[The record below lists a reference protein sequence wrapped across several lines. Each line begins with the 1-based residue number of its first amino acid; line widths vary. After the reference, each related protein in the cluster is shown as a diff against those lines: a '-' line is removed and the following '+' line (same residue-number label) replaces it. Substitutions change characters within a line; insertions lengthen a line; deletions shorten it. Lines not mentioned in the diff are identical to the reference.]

1 MRELTAIEVRILG
14 SLMEKAR
21 TVPDTYPLTLNSLLS
36 ACNQKTSREPLLQ
49 IDSADAAAALAEL
62 SKLALVFEAPA
73 SRVTRYAHNVQR
85 GLALDEPAAVV
96 LGLLMLRGPQTPAE
110 LRLNAERWYKFVDA
124 AAVESVLQ
132 ALQQR
137 GDDGGAAYV
146 TLLPRAPGAREA
158 RWMHLLCGQ
167 PEISLNEAPSRAA
180 GAAGE
185 SLQARMTQLEQQV
198 QLQTQT
204 ILYLQQQLADVC
216 QQLGIVAVA
225 PRFDTPNQE

>member
-1 MRELTAIEVRILG
+1 MRELTPIEVRILG

-21 TVPDTYPLTLNSLLS
+21 TVPDTYPLTLNSLLA
-36 ACNQKTSREPLLQ
+36 ACNQKTSRDPLMEISSEEAL
-49 IDSADAAAALAEL
+49 AALAEL

-85 GLALDEPAAVV
+85 ALALDEPAAVL

-110 LRLNAERWYKFVDA
+110 LRLNAERWYKFADA
-124 AAVESVLQ
+124 ASAEAVLQ

-137 GDDGGAAYV
+137 GADGGAAYV

-158 RWMHLLCGQ
+158 RWAHLLCGE
-167 PEISLNEAPSRAA
+167 PDMAAHEAPARAGSA
-180 GAAGE
+180 D
-185 SLQARMTQLEQQV
+185 SLQARVAQLELQV

-204 ILYLQQQLADVC
+204 TLYLQQQLAEVC
-216 QQLGIVAVA
+216 QQLGIVALP
-225 PRFDTPNQE
+225 PRLDALDQE

>member
-1 MRELTAIEVRILG
+1 M
-14 SLMEKAR
+14 
-21 TVPDTYPLTLNSLLS
+21 
-36 ACNQKTSREPLLQ
+36 
-49 IDSADAAAALAEL
+49 
-62 SKLALVFEAPA
+62 FEAPA

-110 LRLNAERWYKFVDA
+110 LRLNSERWYKFVDA

-137 GDDGGAAYV
+137 GEDGGAAYV

-158 RWMHLLCGQ
+158 RWMHLLCGE
-167 PEISLNEAPSRAA
+167 PEISLNEGPSRST
-180 GAAGE
+180 AAGE
-185 SLQARMTQLEQQV
+185 SLQARVTQLEQQV

-216 QQLGIVAVA
+216 QQLGIVPVA

>member
-36 ACNQKTSREPLLQ
+36 ACNQKTSREPLME

-73 SRVTRYAHNVQR
+73 SRVARYSHNVQR
-85 GLALDEPAAVV
+85 GFGLDEPAAVV

-110 LRLNAERWYKFVDA
+110 LRLNAERWYKFADA
-124 AAVESVLQ
+124 ASVESVLQ

-137 GDDGGAAYV
+137 GEDGGAAYV
-146 TLLPRAPGAREA
+146 TLLPRAAGAREA

-167 PEISLNEAPSRAA
+167 PEINFAEAPSRSA
-180 GAAGE
+180 GAAE
-185 SLQARMTQLEQQV
+185 STQARLAQLELQV
-198 QLQTQT
+198 QLQTET
-204 ILYLQQQLADVC
+204 ILSLQQQLADVC
-216 QQLGIVAVA
+216 QQLGIAAAA
-225 PRFDTPNQE
+225 PRFDAPNRD

>member
-36 ACNQKTSREPLLQ
+36 ACNQKTSREPLME

-158 RWMHLLCGQ
+158 RWMHLLCGE
-167 PEISLNEAPSRAA
+167 PEISFNEAASRSA
-180 GAAGE
+180 GAAE
-185 SLQARMTQLEQQV
+185 STQARLAQLELQV
-198 QLQTQT
+198 QLQTET
-204 ILYLQQQLADVC
+204 ILSLQQQLADVC
-216 QQLGIVAVA
+216 QQLGIVASA

>member
-14 SLMEKAR
+14 SLMEKVR

-36 ACNQKTSREPLLQ
+36 ACNQKTSREPLME

-96 LGLLMLRGPQTPAE
+96 LGLLMLRGAQTPAE

-124 AAVESVLQ
+124 AAVEAVLQ

-137 GDDGGAAYV
+137 GEDGGAAYV

-158 RWMHLLCGQ
+158 RWMHLLCGE
-167 PEISLNEAPSRAA
+167 PEISLHEAPSRAA

-185 SLQARMTQLEQQV
+185 SLQARVTQLEQQV

-216 QQLGIVAVA
+216 QQLGIVAA
-225 PRFDTPNQE
+225 SQHFDTPNQE

>member
-36 ACNQKTSREPLLQ
+36 ACNQKTSREPLME
-49 IDSADAAAALAEL
+49 IDSADAASALAEL

-96 LGLLMLRGPQTPAE
+96 LGLLMLRGAQTPAE

-124 AAVESVLQ
+124 AAVEAVLQ

-146 TLLPRAPGAREA
+146 TLLPRAPCAREA
-158 RWMHLLCGQ
+158 RWMHLLCGA
-167 PEISLNEAPSRAA
+167 PEISMTEAAPRSA
-180 GAAGE
+180 GTAE
-185 SLQARMTQLEQQV
+185 STQARLTQLELQA
-198 QLQTQT
+198 QLQTQA
-204 ILYLQQQLADVC
+204 ISSLQLQLAEVC
-216 QQLGIVAVA
+216 QQLGIVAT
-225 PRFDTPNQE
+225 PLRFDALDQE